1 MSVVIGPAAILFDY
15 GGVLADVRH
24 VDAGFLEVANEIMA
38 LLAGNDGETDL
49 TVDDVEAD
57 LRAGN
62 AAYESWKQSQSRFMR
77 PRELSHEE
85 FIELVACDWPESSR
99 RIVLAEAARLCER
112 FEFATLHRPA
122 KADARDVL
130 LALRD
135 RGIATALV
143 CNCLAGN
150 SARHQMRIDGLTG
163 LLDVEFFS
171 DEVGLRKPNPDF
183 MLAALTKLGVSPE
196 DAWFIGD
203 KFNRDILGAR
213 RAAMGK
219 AILMSSAAG
228 PGRAVRGVEP
238 DLVIDSLSD
247 LLPLLA

>member
-1 MSVVIGPAAILFDY
+1 MSPPAAILFDY
-15 GGVLADVRH
+15 GGVLTEVHH
-24 VDAGFLEVANEIMA
+24 VDAGFIEVANDIMA
-38 LLAGNDGETDL
+38 LLARHGHDADISVE
-49 TVDDVEAD
+49 DVEAD

-62 AAYESWKQSQSRFMR
+62 AAYESWKQSQSRFMH
-77 PRELSHEE
+77 PRELSHED
-85 FIELVACDWPESSR
+85 FIELVVCDWPDAAR
-99 RIVLAEAARLCER
+99 RIVLAEAALLCER

-130 LALRD
+130 LALRE

-143 CNCLAGN
+143 CNCLAAN
-150 SARHQMRIDGLTG
+150 SARRQMGIDGLTG
-163 LLDVEFFS
+163 LLDIELFS

-183 MLAALTKLGVSPE
+183 MLTALTKLDVAPAE
-196 DAWFIGD
+196 AWFVGD

-213 RAAMGK
+213 RAAIGK

-228 PGRAVRGVEP
+228 PGRPVRAIEP

-247 LLPLLA
+247 LLPLLV